1 MKCIQM
7 YLEKFGKMFQVAPNG
22 MFEEMLPKCIKMVT

>member
-1 MKCIQM
+1 MKCNNFSNMKCSKM

-22 MFEEMLPKCIKMVT
+22 KFE